1 MGKTTIYLKGE
12 TIMENFEN
20 INEVTK
26 GTIETVGNA
35 IEITGNGKL
44 KKILKWVGIGLGA
57 AISGVAIG
65 RKVIPTIKDK
75 HEKRIVE
82 KLRKKGYGIEEPV
95 EEIEDIEEEYP
106 IESK

>member
-1 MGKTTIYLKGE
+1 
-12 TIMENFEN
+12 MENFEN
-20 INEVTK
+20 INEVTE

-35 IEITGNGKL
+35 IDITGNGKL
-44 KKILKWVGIGLGA
+44 KKILKWVGVGFGV

-75 HEKRIVE
+75 HEKRTVE

>member
-1 MGKTTIYLKGE
+1 
-12 TIMENFEN
+12 MENFEN
-20 INEVTK
+20 INKVTE

-35 IEITGNGKL
+35 MEATGNGKL
-44 KKILKWVGIGLGA
+44 KKILTFVGVGLGT
-57 AISGVAIG
+57 AISCIAIG

-75 HEKRIVE
+75 HEKRVVE